1 MPEAPGQPAS
11 ATGSRLFLAIWPTA
25 AGRAA
30 LVREAARWSW
40 PAGARP
46 TPPGR
51 LHLTLHFLGPV
62 ATDRLPLLRDALQ
75 VPFRPFVL
83 RLTGQAI
90 WPRGMAVLLAEPEPA
105 LLDLHQ
111 RLTQALRGIQQP
123 VDGRPYAPHVTLARH
138 ATGVV
143 PPAMATPVRWRVH
156 SYALVS
162 SVPGVG
168 YRNLQRYRAD

>member
-11 ATGSRLFLAIWPTA
+11 AAGSRLFLAIWPTA

-46 TPPGR
+46 TPPDK
-51 LHLTLHFLGPV
+51 LHLTLHFLGQV
-62 ATDRLPLLRDALQ
+62 ATDRLPSLRDRLQ
-75 VPFRPFVL
+75 VPFRPFAL

-90 WPRGMAVLLAEPEPA
+90 WQRGMAVLLAEPDPA

-111 RLTQALRGIQQP
+111 RLGQALGSVQP
-123 VDGRPYAPHVTLARH
+123 TVDSRPFAPHVTLARH
-138 ATGVV
+138 ATGVA
-143 PPAMATPVRWRVH
+143 PPAMVTPVRWRVH

-162 SVPGVG
+162 SMPGGG
-168 YRNLQRYRAD
+168 YRCLQRYRAD